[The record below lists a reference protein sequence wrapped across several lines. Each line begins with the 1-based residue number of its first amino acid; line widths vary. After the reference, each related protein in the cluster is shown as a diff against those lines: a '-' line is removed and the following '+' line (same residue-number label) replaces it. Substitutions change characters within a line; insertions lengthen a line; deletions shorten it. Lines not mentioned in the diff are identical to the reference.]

1 MNKSAKAILL
11 VALAGAITLVVWLGR
26 GNAPQP
32 GSATTNDHPANE
44 VGQQVPTATDD
55 ASRAP
60 SRKTAAE
67 QLSPDG
73 GAPIPVPPEWALVPG
88 DSVPAAS
95 NWEELVAGLS
105 PEERELAEA
114 FAARYPEA
122 YDFTKPEQLRWMLEN
137 GYPSPREMIEAQ
149 IMPRDDLVAL
159 AKSGNAKAQILAI
172 DLESDELFRTFDQLP
187 ENERA
192 ERWIDLV
199 MMRPDVLSSCSP
211 FAGYVSMTHDRLM
224 RRNDQS
230 SKPYEIVARL
240 NFIVTL
246 GDWRAEE
253 AMRTAITE
261 LGLQQTQA
269 GELTSWSSL
278 SFGPIVRRQ
287 CGTHLL
293 PH

>member
-1 MNKSAKAILL
+1 MRPMNKSAKAILL

-73 GAPIPVPPEWALVPG
+73 GERIPVPPEWALVPG

-122 YDFTKPEQLRWMLEN
+122 YDFIKPEQLRWMIEN

-149 IMPRDDLVAL
+149 LMPRGDLIAL
-159 AKSGNAKAQILAI
+159 ATSGNAKAQMLVI
-172 DLESDELFRTFDQLP
+172 DLESDELVRGFDALSDREKAQ
-187 ENERA
+187 R
-192 ERWIDLV
+192 
-199 MMRPDVLSSCSP
+199 MMPLLSMQDELMTSCSP
-211 FAGYVSMTHDRLM
+211 FAGYIAMSYGRFQQLLYPDSPPLEV
-224 RRNDQS
+224 
-230 SKPYEIVARL
+230 
-240 NFIVTL
+240 VTQL
-246 GDWRAEE
+246 
-253 AMRTAITE
+253 
-261 LGLQQTQA
+261 
-269 GELTSWSSL
+269 
-278 SFGPIVRRQ
+278 
-287 CGTHLL
+287 
-293 PH
+293 